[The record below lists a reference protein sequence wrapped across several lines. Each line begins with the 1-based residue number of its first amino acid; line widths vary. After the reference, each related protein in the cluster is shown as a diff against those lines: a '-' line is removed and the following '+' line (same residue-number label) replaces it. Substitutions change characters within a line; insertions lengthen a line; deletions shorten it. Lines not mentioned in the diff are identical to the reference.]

1 MTSHKYKGD
10 VPKCNVWLSCNVQEG
25 TLHMKAVHASW
36 WLAVDISYD
45 KAQTNKRDFEVLY
58 GW

>member
-1 MTSHKYKGD
+1 
-10 VPKCNVWLSCNVQEG
+10 
-25 TLHMKAVHASW
+25 MKAVHASW